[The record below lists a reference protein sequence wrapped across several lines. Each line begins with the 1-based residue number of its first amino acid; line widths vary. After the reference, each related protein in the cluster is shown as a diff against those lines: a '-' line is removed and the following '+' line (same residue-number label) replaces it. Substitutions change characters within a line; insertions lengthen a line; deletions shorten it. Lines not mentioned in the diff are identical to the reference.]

1 MTKIMSGICDK
12 ETRMKLLAISPL
24 PDLQKVTNLC
34 RSEESAKLDEA
45 RMGRA
50 KSEKNVY
57 RARSKSKDISKSS
70 SCRRCRR
77 STCLPKGQTVC
88 PATGKTCLNCHKKGH
103 FASVCFSRPNVQCAT
118 DNKRK
123 ADGHVRVCARSIH
136 ETQGDQPAP
145 QITVA
150 LHIAKTKD
158 HIGSLEATPDT
169 GAEATLAGT
178 YVLDLLGI
186 PAENL
191 LPLPHD
197 NLIAANG
204 HELCCIGTLPCVI
217 EYCGRSVDER
227 VYICERVDT
236 FLLAWYTCMS
246 LDILPNTY
254 PRPIN

>member
-1 MTKIMSGICDK
+1 MSGIRDK

-24 PDLQKVTNLC
+24 PDLQKVTDLC
-34 RSEESAKLDEA
+34 RFEESAKLDEA

-57 RARSKSKDISKSS
+57 RARSKSKDIPKSGS
-70 SCRRCRR
+70 YRRCGR
-77 STCLPKGQTVC
+77 STCPPKEQTVC

-103 FASVCFSRPNVQCAT
+103 FVSVCFSRPNVQCAT

-123 ADGHVRVCARSIH
+123 ANGHVRVCARNIH

-150 LHIAKTKD
+150 LHTAETKD

-178 YVLDLLGI
+178 YILDLLGI

-191 LPLPHD
+191 LPPPND
-197 NLIAANG
+197 NL
-204 HELCCIGTLPCVI
+204 LLPMGISCVVLVL
-217 EYCGRSVDER
+217 YLV
-227 VYICERVDT
+227 
-236 FLLAWYTCMS
+236 
-246 LDILPNTY
+246 
-254 PRPIN
+254 